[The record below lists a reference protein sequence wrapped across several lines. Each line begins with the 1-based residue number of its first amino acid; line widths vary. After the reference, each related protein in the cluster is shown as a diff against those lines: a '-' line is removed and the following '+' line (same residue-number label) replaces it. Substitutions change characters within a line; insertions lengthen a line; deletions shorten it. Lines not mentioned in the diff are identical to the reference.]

1 MKIRL
6 GKKYWLNSDQF
17 CYWITQDVK
26 IKEGK
31 RAGSIDERRC
41 SGYTATF
48 EQCVD
53 SFIDKQIKQAEITQ
67 YSELVKEIEKLKKEV
82 RSWKCQVERKK

>member
-6 GKKYWLNSDQF
+6 GTKYWLNSDPQ

-31 RAGSIDERRC
+31 NAGKVVERRC

-48 EQCVD
+48 EQCMD
-53 SFIDKQIKQAEITQ
+53 TFIDKQIKKAEITR
-67 YSELVKEIEKLKKEV
+67 YSELKKYIEDLKKEI
-82 RSWKCQVERKK
+82 RSWKPTVERK